1 MYILHAVPGS
11 RRGKNSSKLETSI
24 DYETSIMLTLKT
36 HKYVKRKLLIS
47 FLDELNNKPP

>member
-1 MYILHAVPGS
+1 MQILHAVPGI
-11 RRGKNSSKLETSI
+11 RKGKNSSKLETSL

-47 FLDELNNKPP
+47 FLDDLNNKPP